1 MNFTYN
7 IKGTGQILGGN
18 FVKFHKFKFLI
29 VLLIFVLVVAGC
41 SDSDDNSSGNES
53 DGNTET
59 GGELNI
65 ALNASPPSLDQ
76 PATAAAATRD
86 TAMLMYETLVTV
98 DSEYKTVPMLA
109 ETIDLS
115 DDGKEYTFHLREGVK
130 FHNGKEMIAEDV
142 IASMERWLEQSS
154 LTGNIFVDATWEAED
169 DYTVVLTLAAP
180 SALTLDTLA
189 TTKQAPAI
197 MPKEIIESAPAEGV
211 EEYVGTGPFKFVEW
225 KQDQYIHF
233 TKYEDYQPVEMEA
246 SGLSGKKEAL
256 VDDIFMHIV
265 SDTST
270 RIAGLQSGEYDFAY
284 DIPYDNY
291 EQLDND
297 PNLETLLVPSANAV
311 LKFNNVEGIG
321 SDFKLREAINTGLD
335 LDEIM
340 MAAFPNKD
348 FYWLAPGYMD
358 VNLSNWASDAG
369 SEYYNQNDPEKAKEM
384 LEDMG
389 YDGEEF
395 RILATR
401 DYDYIY
407 SLAVVL
413 HEQLTNMGINSKLEI
428 FDWPTLSQMTENEN
442 ELGSWD
448 ATISGSSI
456 VSTPPQLISLS
467 PSWAGG
473 VNDSFIVDTMEDIE
487 LAKDHEE
494 AKELW
499 DTLQLYAWEEHL
511 PTIQLGGFS
520 KVYSLNNKI
529 KGVETLVGPIFW
541 NVTVEE

>member
-1 MNFTYN
+1 M
-7 IKGTGQILGGN
+7 
-18 FVKFHKFKFLI
+18 KFHKFKFLI
-29 VLLIFVLVVAGC
+29 VLLIGILVVAGC
-41 SDSDDNSSGNES
+41 SDSEDNSSGNES

-407 SLAVVL
+407 SLAVVI
-413 HEQLTNMGINSKLEI
+413 HEQLTNIGINSKLEI